1 MTVFIIDYP
10 THNSLVADLHIMAW
24 QGDSMLK
31 RRTLLF
37 FALSLPVTCL
47 SQSDTR
53 VPKTVEITG
62 KVRKP
67 GKYELRDNL
76 RIFDALG
83 SAGGFLDFANTRKI
97 VIIRG
102 TERYNFNFRDFI
114 QGKRLEE
121 NILLEG
127 GDVIVV
133 P

>member
-1 MTVFIIDYP
+1 
-10 THNSLVADLHIMAW
+10 
-24 QGDSMLK
+24 MLK

-37 FALSLPVTCL
+37 FALCLPATCL
-47 SQSDTR
+47 SQSDNS

-67 GKYELRDNL
+67 GKYELREKL

-83 SAGGFLDFANTRKI
+83 IAGGFLDFANTRKI
-97 VIIRG
+97 MIIRG
-102 TERYNFNFRDFI
+102 TERRYFNYRDYV
-114 QGKRLEE
+114 QGKRPEE